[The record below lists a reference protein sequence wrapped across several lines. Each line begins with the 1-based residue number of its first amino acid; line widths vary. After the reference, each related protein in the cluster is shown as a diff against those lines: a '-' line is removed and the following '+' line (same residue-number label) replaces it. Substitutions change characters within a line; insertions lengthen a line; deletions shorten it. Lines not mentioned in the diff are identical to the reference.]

1 MKQTEQSILLL
12 NTYDGTLNH
21 AQIRPKC
28 KKSTVTFKL
37 TYYDDTKQGTV
48 TKAELIFKKVI
59 ALSFSINYFD
69 TPIGAEL
76 CGFYEIIDEKKKREL
91 LEQNFQQ
98 RREGFLCHGNYT
110 YDPEDPDDML
120 NYRESLEKTEK
131 KLHKYH
137 LYQQQTT
144 GGIYYILAKSYEIK
158 KKKNS

>member
-76 CGFYEIIDEKKKREL
+76 CGFYEIIDEKKNREEKDSCATASTHTIPKIRTTCSITVNPWKKQKR
-91 LEQNFQQ
+91 
-98 RREGFLCHGNYT
+98 NYT
-110 YDPEDPDDML
+110 
-120 NYRESLEKTEK
+120 N
-131 KLHKYH
+131 
-137 LYQQQTT
+137 TT
-144 GGIYYILAKSYEIK
+144 CTSNRPPAVSTIYWQNHMK
-158 KKKNS
+158 